1 MKYLNLVNLYTMT
14 ERKIYSKKAWNE
26 QIFFNRIKSIIED
39 FDIKI
44 NKVANA
50 ETFLPTVDVDVNG
63 RKVMN
68 VVVDLDNE
76 SSAANVGYVNE
87 KIEAESGSVFESNG
101 DVVVVEG
108 SIAIGNVGVL
118 VDSHQVGV
126 DDVGNIMIKEAG
138 LYKIDIGLDVS
149 EGFVSGFVE
158 LVVSMVNEDDVSTDT
173 VVKKFHLSEG
183 LAN

>member
-1 MKYLNLVNLYTMT
+1 MT

-26 QIFFNRIKSIIED
+26 QIFFNRVKSIIED

-68 VVVDLDNE
+68 VVVDSENE
-76 SSAANVGYVNE
+76 SSAVNVGYVNE
-87 KIEAESGSVFESNG
+87 KIEAEGGSVFESNG

-108 SIAIGNVGVL
+108 SIVIGHVGVL
-118 VDSHQVGV
+118 VDSHQV
-126 DDVGNIMIKEAG
+126 
-138 LYKIDIGLDVS
+138 
-149 EGFVSGFVE
+149 E
-158 LVVSMVNEDDVSTDT
+158 L
-173 VVKKFHLSEG
+173 G
-183 LAN
+183 